1 MVGSQAKRT
10 AVASSDYDLWVDVG
24 DECVSRAQRKVLRN
38 KLTSMLNKGGDP
50 ARVAGNHGA
59 NTVRIHISTTKST
72 LASPFPAAAS
82 VLKCITSLHTA
93 VHTHNP
99 RARAME
105 REMQCG

>member
-50 ARVAGNHGA
+50 ARVAG
-59 NTVRIHISTTKST
+59 
-72 LASPFPAAAS
+72 
-82 VLKCITSLHTA
+82 TSQRR
-93 VHTHNP
+93 
-99 RARAME
+99 RAHWHRLF
-105 REMQCG
+105 QLLLQF

>member
-50 ARVAGNHGA
+50 ARVELRETG
-59 NTVRIHISTTKST
+59 VRIDLNDEEHIDIVFSSCCFSSKVHHK
-72 LASPFPAAAS
+72 PAHSGSHA
-82 VLKCITSLHTA
+82 
-93 VHTHNP
+93 
-99 RARAME
+99 
-105 REMQCG
+105 